1 MFSAASPT
9 RGIQVSVFNKSQEEQ
24 DSVDRYLA
32 QRIVDSRAA
41 LRSLEG
47 ETHLRVHGQTKYAS
61 IRANLLHQSERAG
74 MPFWQG
80 KVYLET
86 RLVTEWGNT
95 TKTIFV
101 ILHND
106 VPIGEISEFDLKAKG
121 LLEFTLEA
129 EYFGRAFVQDDL
141 IGNIVHLFIN
151 PVNRLH

>member
-1 MFSAASPT
+1 M
-9 RGIQVSVFNKSQEEQ
+9 GIFGNDERLEG
-24 DSVDRYLA
+24 DAVDLYLE
-32 QRIVDSRAA
+32 QRIEEPREAMRVVP
-41 LRSLEG
+41 G
-47 ETHLRVHGQTKYAS
+47 EHHLRVHGQTKYAT
-61 IRANLLHQSERAG
+61 IRANLLHQGQKSG
-74 MPFWQG
+74 ISFWQG

-129 EYFGRAFVQDDL
+129 EYFGRAIITDDL

-151 PVNRLH
+151 PVNKLR